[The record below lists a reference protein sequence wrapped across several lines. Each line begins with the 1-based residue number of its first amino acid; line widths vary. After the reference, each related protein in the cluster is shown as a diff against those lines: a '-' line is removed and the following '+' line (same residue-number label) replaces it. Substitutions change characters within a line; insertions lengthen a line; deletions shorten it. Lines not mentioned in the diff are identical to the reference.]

1 MKYLVRGN
9 ARIDDE
15 GTGVM
20 TFLRLVG
27 RNLWLVLITVLLA
40 AGGAALYTLRAE
52 PRYEAR
58 VTFYVPTVAG
68 AAGQAAPEDLLD
80 QRIRSYAGLVTSDRA
95 LRQVARDIG
104 GETPV
109 SALREQLRV
118 RADPAAM
125 MLRVVVAG
133 PRPEQVLR
141 VAEVI
146 AARLPGL
153 IGEVESG
160 AGRPTAS
167 AIEVVDGPAAG
178 TAPVAPRPVRDICLA
193 ALAGLLAGLLLALLR
208 GVTDTRIRDART
220 LRRVTGAPVLGE
232 IPYEPAARSAP
243 LIAGRAGRSP
253 RGEAMR
259 KLRTNL
265 RFVNVAEPARVI
277 TVCSP
282 GAGEGRT
289 SLSCNL
295 AIALAEAGW
304 RVLLV
309 DADLRAPGVA
319 GQLGLEPAAGLTEV
333 LLGEVSVGDV
343 VQPWGEKSLLV
354 LPAGAV
360 PSNPSELLGSKAMAD
375 LLQSLRDCAD
385 IVIVD
390 TAPLLAV
397 TDAVV
402 VAVQSD
408 GALLVARRGRTG
420 AAAAAQAAD
429 TLQAVSVR
437 LLGGV
442 LNRSRRV
449 RAGTHRTPPA
459 AVAPLPAPT
468 VPARRMPSVEA
479 PGSLTGAAALDPI
492 GEPTQELRRILR

>member
-1 MKYLVRGN
+1 
-9 ARIDDE
+9 
-15 GTGVM
+15 M
-20 TFLRLVG
+20 TWLRLVG
-27 RNLWLVLITVLLA
+27 RNLWLVMITVLLA
-40 AGGAALYTLRAE
+40 AGTATLVTLRAE
-52 PRYEAR
+52 PRYEAG
-58 VTFYVPTVAG
+58 VTFYVTAP
-68 AAGQAAPEDLLD
+68 AAGSGQAEQPGLLD
-80 QRIRSYAGLVTSDRA
+80 QRVRSYAGLVVSDRVLA
-95 LRQVARDIG
+95 QVSRDVG
-104 GETPV
+104 GGM
-109 SALREQLRV
+109 SASRLRELLTV
-118 RADPAAM
+118 RADPATM

-133 PRPEQVLR
+133 SGPAQALR
-141 VAEVI
+141 VAEAL

-153 IGEVESG
+153 IREVESS
-160 AGRPTAS
+160 AGQAAPVAV
-167 AIEVVDGPAAG
+167 EVVDGPAAG
-178 TAPVAPRPVRDICLA
+178 AGPVAPRPVRDIALA

-208 GVTDTRIRDART
+208 GLTDTRLRDART
-220 LRRVTGAPVLGE
+220 LRRVIGAPVLGE
-232 IPYEPAARSAP
+232 IPYERAARSHP

-277 TVCSP
+277 AVTSP
-282 GAGEGRT
+282 GAEEGRT
-289 SLSCNL
+289 SLACNL
-295 AIALAEAGW
+295 AITLAEAGW

-333 LLGEVSVGDV
+333 LLGEARVGDV

-360 PSNPSELLGSKAMAD
+360 PPNPSELLGSKAMAD

-385 IVIVD
+385 LVIVD

-408 GALLVARRGRTG
+408 GALLVARRGRTRS
-420 AAAAAQAAD
+420 AAAAQAAE

-442 LNRSRRV
+442 LNRGRRV
-449 RAGTHRTPPA
+449 RAGADRRSPA

-468 VPARRMPSVEA
+468 VPARRMPQVEA
-479 PGSLTGAAALDPI
+479 PETLVAALDPI
-492 GEPTQELRRILR
+492 GEPTQELRRIPR